1 MLRRLPSIEGLHLI
15 SNIKCMQLSQAKKI
29 KTQDGARQ
37 FAMDWQKW
45 STTQNLSW
53 GDLAEWTSVFEELAV
68 RFNLEE
74 EFNTNG
80 II

>member
-1 MLRRLPSIEGLHLI
+1 
-15 SNIKCMQLSQAKKI
+15 MQISQAKKI

-45 STTQNLSW
+45 QATQNLSW

-74 EFNTNG
+74 EFKENG